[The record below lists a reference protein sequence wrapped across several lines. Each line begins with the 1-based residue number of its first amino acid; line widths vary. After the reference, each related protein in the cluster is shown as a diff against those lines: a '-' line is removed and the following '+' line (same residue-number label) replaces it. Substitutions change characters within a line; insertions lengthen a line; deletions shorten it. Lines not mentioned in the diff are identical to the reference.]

1 MFSTPIELTT
11 NISMFEIGPAYTHPS
26 TPLRVTAILENKN
39 QTFLPL

>member
-11 NISMFEIGPAYTHPS
+11 DIVMIEIGPAYTHPS
-26 TPLRVTAILENKN
+26 TPLRVTSLIENKN